1 MTIDTS
7 GSRKDTLLHTLAC
20 LGGVARLAAHL
31 GVSPSAVSQWVHG
44 RRPLPA
50 RHCPAIERLTGGQIR
65 CEDLRPDVDWAYLR
79 GTQPG
84 KQEGRRD

>member
-1 MTIDTS
+1 MESSLSAAI
-7 GSRKDTLLHTLAC
+7 
-20 LGGVARLAAHL
+20 RLAGGIPKRARAL
-31 GVSPSAVSQWVHG
+31 GVSAQAVYFWRAGSRQ
-44 RRPLPA
+44 LPA
-50 RHCPAIERLTGGQIR
+50 RHCPTIERLTGGQIR